1 MAQAAPSHLTPQT
14 SPTHVF
20 LVLFKRHFGHNCTMS
35 SHNAKLMRWATY
47 ASMSVAIILI
57 LTKVVAWIMTGSVSL
72 MATLIDSCLDALAS
86 LVNLIA
92 VRHALAPADK
102 QHRFGHGKAEAL
114 AGLGQA
120 TFITGSALFLVLES
134 ISHLWNPQPISAMN
148 IGIGVMIIS
157 ILATLGLLM
166 FQKHVISKT
175 GSTAIKA
182 DHLHYKTDL
191 LVNGSVI
198 VALLLASYGWPGF
211 DPVFA
216 LGIAAYIL
224 YSAWEIARESLDLL
238 MDRELPAEDRAKI
251 KALARNHPQ
260 TRGMHD
266 LRTRK
271 SGTTMFIQLHLEL
284 DDQLTLLQ
292 AHAIADDVEDRIRA
306 EYPDAEVIIHEDPA
320 GLNEP
325 MPTFV
330 E

>member
-1 MAQAAPSHLTPQT
+1 MT
-14 SPTHVF
+14 
-20 LVLFKRHFGHNCTMS
+20 CD
-35 SHNAKLMRWATY
+35 NATLMRLATY
-47 ASMSVAIILI
+47 ASMTVAVILI
-57 LTKVVAWIMTGSVSL
+57 LTKTVAWVMTDSVSL

-86 LVNLIA
+86 LVNLAA
-92 VRHALAPADK
+92 VRHALTPADK

-120 TFITGSALFLVLES
+120 TFITGSALFLVLEA
-134 ISHLWNPQPISAMN
+134 IFHLWHPQPIAAMGA
-148 IGIGVMIIS
+148 GIGVMVIS
-157 ILATLGLLM
+157 ILATLALLM
-166 FQKHVISKT
+166 FQRYVISKT

-198 VALLLASYGWPGF
+198 VALLLAYYGWPGF
-211 DPVFA
+211 DPLFA

-224 YSAWEIARESLDLL
+224 FSAWEIARESLDLL
-238 MDRELPAEDRAKI
+238 MDRELPAEDRDRI
-251 KALARNHPQ
+251 KAIARNHPQ

-271 SGTTMFIQLHLEL
+271 SGTTVFIQLHLEL

-292 AHAIADDVEDRIRA
+292 AHAIADDVEERIRA
-306 EYPDAEVIIHEDPA
+306 EYPDAEIIIHEDPA
-320 GLNEP
+320 SLNEP
-325 MPTFV
+325 MPEFG

>member
-1 MAQAAPSHLTPQT
+1 MTVTTSHD
-14 SPTHVF
+14 
-20 LVLFKRHFGHNCTMS
+20 
-35 SHNAKLMRWATY
+35 NATLMRLATY
-47 ASMSVAIILI
+47 ASMTVAIVLI
-57 LTKVVAWIMTGSVSL
+57 LTKTVAWVMTDSVSL

-92 VRHALAPADK
+92 VRHALTPADK

-120 TFITGSALFLVLES
+120 TFIAGSALFLVLEA
-134 ISHLWNPQPISAMN
+134 ISHLWNPKPISDIN
-148 IGIGVMIIS
+148 IGIVVMLVS
-157 ILATLGLLM
+157 IVATLALLM
-166 FQKHVISKT
+166 FQRYVISKT
-175 GSTAIKA
+175 NSTAIKA

-198 VALLLASYGWPGF
+198 IALLLAYYGWPGF
-211 DPVFA
+211 DPIFA
-216 LGIAAYIL
+216 LAIAVYIL
-224 YSAWEIARESLDLL
+224 FSAWEISRESLDLL
-238 MDRELPAEDRAKI
+238 MDRELPVEDRARI
-251 KALARNHPQ
+251 KTIARNHPQ

-271 SGTTMFIQLHLEL
+271 SGTTVFIQLHLEL
-284 DDQLTLLQ
+284 DDSLTLLQ

-320 GLNEP
+320 SLDEP
-325 MPTFV
+325 KPEFV